1 MSPFISLRFL
11 QTQTDARLLTLAAEG
26 HERAFEALVRRHRRG
41 LLAYGRRLLGSSS
54 RAEDAVQQALLQAW
68 IALQHGTEV
77 RDAKSWFYRIV
88 RNAALNMQ
96 RGAAGQEFAELNN
109 ASKADGAGDIDGW
122 MDIRDVFTELAALP
136 PLQRQALLRTSLD
149 GESHDEV
156 ASALGVTT
164 KAVRGLVYRARATMR
179 AAVSALIPPP
189 LVHWALSG
197 KSGVGGS
204 DRIAEVVAGGSGI
217 SVGAIALNSG
227 AAMVTVSALAVG
239 VAVAPHGHRARP
251 QRHSRTRLPRP
262 PQPLR
267 SPARR
272 RAAGPSCSRARR
284 TRGTAR
290 RPSRD
295 GWMWRK
301 APSGR
306 PADVARRA
314 PGVTD
319 QADRADAAARAG
331 GPVSVPGPTRA
342 TRARAQATVRARS
355 PARRAARGTVRVRV
369 RVRATVTVSPGRVAE
384 TRADPGPTSKARLPA
399 ASGARSGTMGRAG
412 RLDGGS
418 GSPGGGG
425 DGGGSGSIGSRTV
438 AAERLPRPWPPARRA
453 TAARS
458 RATETPNVDHG
469 GGRL

>member
-1 MSPFISLRFL
+1 MSSFISLRFL
-11 QTQTDARLLTLAAEG
+11 QSQTDARLLTLAAEG
-26 HERAFEALVRRHRRG
+26 HERAFEALVRRHRRA

-96 RGAAGQEFAELNN
+96 RGAAGQEFAELSN
-109 ASKADGAGDIDGW
+109 ASKADGAGDVDGW

-197 KSGVGGS
+197 RSGVSGS

-227 AAMVTVSALAVG
+227 AAMVSVGALAAG
-239 VAVAPHGHRARP
+239 VAVAPHGHRAKP
-251 QRHSRTRLPRP
+251 QRHRHT
-262 PQPLR
+262 Q
-267 SPARR
+267 
-272 RAAGPSCSRARR
+272 
-284 TRGTAR
+284 
-290 RPSRD
+290 
-295 GWMWRK
+295 
-301 APSGR
+301 
-306 PADVARRA
+306 V
-314 PGVTD
+314 
-319 QADRADAAARAG
+319 AAAA
-331 GPVSVPGPTRA
+331 A
-342 TRARAQATVRARS
+342 T
-355 PARRAARGTVRVRV
+355 
-369 RVRATVTVSPGRVAE
+369 
-384 TRADPGPTSKARLPA
+384 
-399 ASGARSGTMGRAG
+399 ASGAGPAAGSGTIVFTGAADAGHAASAFGGRVDVAKSAVGTSGRGGSAGSGGHGSGGSGGRGGPGGGSSFGSGSGSGRHDRSGSGDGSGSLTGSPSGSGDGSGSGSGSGHGDGQPGSGGGDSSGSGSDVHGSTPAG
-412 RLDGGS
+412 FGGSSGSGDGGSGS

-425 DGGGSGSIGSRTV
+425 DGGGSGSIGSSDGGGGTVTPAV
-438 AAERLPRPWPPARRA
+438 AAGTKGDAG
-453 TAARS
+453 T
-458 RATETPNVDHG
+458 VQGD
-469 GGRL
+469 

>member
-11 QTQTDARLLTLAAEG
+11 QSQTDARLLTLAAEG
-26 HERAFEALVRRHRRG
+26 HERAFEALVRRHRRA

-77 RDAKSWFYRIV
+77 SDAKSWFYRIV

-96 RGAAGQEFAELNN
+96 RGAAGQEFAELSN

-204 DRIAEVVAGGSGI
+204 DRIAELVAGGSGI
-217 SVGAIALNSG
+217 GVGAIALNSG
-227 AAMVTVSALAVG
+227 AAMVTVGALAAG
-239 VAVAPHGHRARP
+239 VAVAPHGHQARP
-251 QRHSRTRLPRP
+251 QRHSHT
-262 PQPLR
+262 QV
-267 SPARR
+267 
-272 RAAGPSCSRARR
+272 AA
-284 TRGTAR
+284 TA
-290 RPSRD
+290 
-295 GWMWRK
+295 
-301 APSGR
+301 
-306 PADVARRA
+306 
-314 PGVTD
+314 
-319 QADRADAAARAG
+319 
-331 GPVSVPGPTRA
+331 A
-342 TRARAQATVRARS
+342 T
-355 PARRAARGTVRVRV
+355 
-369 RVRATVTVSPGRVAE
+369 
-384 TRADPGPTSKARLPA
+384 
-399 ASGARSGTMGRAG
+399 ASGAGPAAGSGTIVLTGAADAGHAASALGGRVDVAKSAVGTPGGGGSSGSGGQGSGGRGGPGGGSSFGSGSGSGRHDGSGSGTGDGSGSLTGSPSGSGDGSRSGSGSGHGDGRPG
-412 RLDGGS
+412 SGGGDSSGSGSDVHGSIPGGFGGTVGHDGSSGSGDGGSGS

-425 DGGGSGSIGSRTV
+425 DGGGSGSTGSSDGGGGTVTPAV
-438 AAERLPRPWPPARRA
+438 AAG
-453 TAARS
+453 TKGDGS
-458 RATETPNVDHG
+458 TVQGD
-469 GGRL
+469 